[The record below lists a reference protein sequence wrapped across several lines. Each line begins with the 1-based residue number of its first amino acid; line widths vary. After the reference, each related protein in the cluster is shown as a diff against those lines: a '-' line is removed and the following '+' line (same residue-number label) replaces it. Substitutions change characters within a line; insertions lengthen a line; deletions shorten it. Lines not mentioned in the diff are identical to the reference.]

1 MTDEAPQRQTLRILH
16 LEDSPLDAE
25 LTAELLR
32 ADGRAVEID
41 VAGDKRSFERLLAA
55 GDYDVVLAD
64 FALPDLDAVAALDM
78 SRAAQE
84 DIPFICLSGTIGEEM
99 TVELL
104 RRGAD
109 DCVIKDRM
117 ARLPHALDRAIRER
131 ASRRRLA
138 RTERHAA
145 ALLDNLLNGY
155 AWCRL
160 LRDET
165 GAAVDWLY
173 LDVNPAFERLT
184 GLSDVVGRR
193 GSELIAGF
201 EEIAPS
207 LLPAYERVARTGIPE
222 SLEVELRPAGTWQY
236 ISVYST
242 EPDTYIVVFEDVSE
256 RHEAVAALLEGSK
269 RLRRTL
275 EGAVQAMGA
284 MIAARDPYT
293 AGHERRVTKL
303 AVTIATAVGLPPSA
317 VEGVRLAG
325 LVHDIGKL
333 VVPAEILTKPSRLS
347 AMEFEL
353 IRAHPEAGREML
365 AAIEF
370 EQPVADIV
378 WQHHERLD
386 GFGYPQGLRAE
397 KILPEARVLAVADV
411 VEAMASHRPYRPA
424 LGADVALAEVR
435 SGAGRL
441 YDRDAVA
448 ACEAA
453 FGDGFTF
460 DDV

>member
-1 MTDEAPQRQTLRILH
+1 MADAAAGRALRVLH

-25 LTAELLR
+25 LTAELLLSG
-32 ADGRAVEID
+32 GRACEID
-41 VAGDKRSFERLLAA
+41 VAGDKRSFERLLA
-55 GDYDVVLAD
+55 GGGYDVVLAD
-64 FALPDLDAVAALDM
+64 FSLPDLDAVAALDLT
-78 SRAAQE
+78 RAALG
-84 DIPFICLSGTIGEEM
+84 DVPFICISGTIGEEM

-109 DCVIKDRM
+109 DCVVKDRM
-117 ARLPHALDRAIRER
+117 ARLPHAVDRAIEER

-138 RTERHAA
+138 QSERHAA

-160 LRDET
+160 LRDEH
-165 GAAVDWLY
+165 GRAADWLY

-184 GLSDVVGRR
+184 GLTDVVGRK
-193 GSELIAGF
+193 GSELVRGF
-201 EEIAPS
+201 DRIAPG
-207 LLPAYERVARTGIPE
+207 LLPAYERVARTGVPE
-222 SLEVELRPAGTWQY
+222 TLEVELRPAGTWQY
-236 ISVYST
+236 ISIYST

-256 RHEAVAALLEGSK
+256 RHEAVAALLDGAH

-275 EGAVQAMGA
+275 EGAVEAMGA

-293 AGHERRVTKL
+293 AGHERRVTQL

-325 LVHDIGKL
+325 LVHDVGKL

-353 IRAHPEAGREML
+353 IKSHPGAGHEML

-378 WQHHERLD
+378 LQHHERLD
-386 GFGYPQGLRAE
+386 GLGYPQGLRGE
-397 KILPEARVLAVADV
+397 EILPEARVLAVADV

-424 LGADVALAEVR
+424 LGIDAALAEVR
-435 SGAGRL
+435 GGADRV
-441 YDRDAVA
+441 YDADAVA
-448 ACEAA
+448 ACDAA
-453 FGDGFTF
+453 CGDGFTF